1 LDNDNKRKVIKA
13 INIYVNEIGLKG
25 VHFYIKSKIS
35 IDRKGIT
42 KTRCYPIFY
51 GDANKEGKDLIDALI
66 RSLEGQELFHD
77 IQNKVNI
84 I

>member
-1 LDNDNKRKVIKA
+1 MHPISTDFLISLDIILQFN
-13 INIYVNEIGLKG
+13 
-25 VHFYIKSKIS
+25 IKSKIS

-77 IQNKVNI
+77 IQNKVNN
-84 I
+84 

>member
-1 LDNDNKRKVIKA
+1 MDNDNKRKVIKA

-51 GDANKEGKDLIDALI
+51 GDTNKEGKDLIDALI